1 MRATTLEIRF
11 VCYVLS
17 SSVPVRLTADFVC
30 VVVVAVADDD
40 VIFAGIRA
48 TLACV
53 RTGSVVTNVD
63 PVRPSVRQ
71 VCRRRRRRCST
82 SVCMV
87 VAVVYSYVRLWL
99 VGRDQEAL
107 RR

>member
-63 PVRPSVRQ
+63 PVRPSVRHPF
-71 VCRRRRRRCST
+71 
-82 SVCMV
+82 
-87 VAVVYSYVRLWL
+87 RLGVHYGKTVL
-99 VGRDQEAL
+99 C
-107 RR
+107 